1 MIVLTEE
8 EIQPSSAIEAVRSDA
23 CGALVLF
30 TGSVRSPSGG
40 REVSSLL
47 YESYREMALRKM
59 EEIVAEAESRWDL
72 GKIALMHRTGSVR
85 AGEISILIA
94 VSSPHRDEAYAAS
107 RFLLEEVKEK
117 VPIWKKELSESG
129 DEWV

>member
-1 MIVLTEE
+1 MIILTEDE
-8 EIQPSSAIEAVRSDA
+8 LQPSSAIEAVRSDA

-30 TGSVRSPSGG
+30 AGSVRSPSGG
-40 REVSSLL
+40 REVYGLL

-72 GKIALMHRTGSVR
+72 GKIALMHRTGR
-85 AGEISILIA
+85 IGTGEMSILIA
-94 VSSPHRDEAYAAS
+94 VSSPHRDEAYAAA
-107 RFLLEEVKEK
+107 RFLLEEVKAN
-117 VPIWKKELSESG
+117 VPIWKKELAESG